1 MLISRAQVK
10 NDSYSHEEKENL
22 RNLLKRFEK
31 RKLRSEE
38 LRVLQAVCSHDFAV
52 LEHQTK
58 QGKKLLKEKHNF
70 KKQIFNSSALGFK
83 RQKLNRFSK

>member
-1 MLISRAQVK
+1 MRISRAQVK
-10 NDSYSHEEKENL
+10 KNQFSHEEKENL

-58 QGKKLLKEKHNF
+58 QEKKLLKEKHDF
-70 KKQIFNSSALGFK
+70 KKQIFNSSALGSK
-83 RQKLNRFSK
+83 RNSMDKLRK